1 MLTSQ
6 ENCCESGAKI
16 LPWLQVTQSYVQL
29 RWYYDTIALPLLPE
43 GRSEVYIEATFM
55 VHQ

>member
-6 ENCCESGAKI
+6 ENCCESGAKS

-29 RWYYDTIALPLLPE
+29 RWYYETIALAVLIE
-43 GRSEVYIEATFM
+43 GRSEVYI
-55 VHQ
+55 